1 MNNLTEDN
9 SGSDLDD
16 WDDWD
21 REVNMDEVKVN
32 LIIYN
37 IVTRMNQLEQNKT
50 KNFEIIWPIY
60 SQKIQIVPD
69 NKNSEYRAQE
79 LKDGRVQFYNAMKEI
94 AFSDMWTDL
103 HTLEGFSKQA
113 TEIEL
118 ALDKIGSHD
127 AFNSQQVQTWHQL
140 IEENDRGIALINSN
154 IGNKKKYGNAIK
166 DQFKEVSHVPLKH
179 QLGQLQ
185 RIITTHTD
193 ASNTLSSQHSTILT
207 KIKTIEE
214 NHTLNHP
221 VVTMEQPFNLRL
233 SSSKLT
239 TNILSNTSSLQ
250 KRLDPLLSENIN
262 STRKKELEDASFDS
276 ALDKLSIQI
285 ESLNRRGEQAAS
297 QELQTLLKKL
307 KNAKQVYLAI
317 DPPSSKDLLIKDC
330 KQYISELNLNI
341 LRTPRGAFSIT
352 RVLFNIIAAV
362 DRLIDYICARQ
373 PGTTINR
380 YQFFQALSI
389 QTTSE
394 SLANNVTNATEKLH
408 SMRL

>member
-1 MNNLTEDN
+1 MKDGTEYN
-9 SGSDLDD
+9 SGSD

-21 REVNMDEVKVN
+21 GWDLEANTDEGEVNF
-32 LIIYN
+32 IIDN
-37 IVTRMNQLEQNKT
+37 IVKRINQLEQNKT
-50 KNFEIIWPIY
+50 KYFGLIWPIY
-60 SQKIQIVPD
+60 SKKIQIVPD
-69 NKNSEYRAQE
+69 NKNNQYRAEE
-79 LKDGRVQFYNAMKEI
+79 LKEGQRQFYNAMKEI
-94 AFSDMWTDL
+94 AFSDMWTDF

-113 TEIEL
+113 TEIAL

-127 AFNSQQVQTWHQL
+127 AFNSQQVQTWRQL
-140 IEENDRGIALINSN
+140 IEENDRDVALINSN
-154 IGNKKKYGNAIK
+154 INNKQKYGNAIK

-214 NHTLNHP
+214 NHALNHP
-221 VVTMEQPFNLRL
+221 VVTMEQPLDLRS

-250 KRLDPLLSENIN
+250 QRLDPPLSENIN
-262 STRKKELEDASFDS
+262 PTRKKELEDASFDS
-276 ALDKLSIQI
+276 ALDKISIQI
-285 ESLNRRGEQAAS
+285 ESLNRRGEEAAS

-307 KNAKQVYLAI
+307 TNAKQVYLAI

-352 RVLFNIIAAV
+352 RALFNIIAAV
-362 DRLIDYICARQ
+362 DRLIDYICGRQ

-389 QTTSE
+389 KTTSE